1 MKNFV
6 IGMIFVE
13 FEFVL
18 DYVVVK
24 IFCWLF
30 DKFENG
36 EWFLGMQMKVIGE
49 VMVIGWN
56 IEEFLLKVVC
66 FLEIGIYYIEFFELV
81 DIMDDDLI

>member
-1 MKNFV
+1 MIEVNLCVFCLLVLVSKVIGYLIVKLVVKIVFGLILDEMKNFV

-36 EWFLGMQMKVIGE
+36 EWFLGM
-49 VMVIGWN
+49 
-56 IEEFLLKVVC
+56 
-66 FLEIGIYYIEFFELV
+66 
-81 DIMDDDLI
+81 

>member
-1 MKNFV
+1 
-6 IGMIFVE
+6 
-13 FEFVL
+13 
-18 DYVVVK
+18 
-24 IFCWLF
+24 
-30 DKFENG
+30 
-36 EWFLGMQMKVIGE
+36 MKVIGE